1 MKNTNW
7 KPLALVGV
15 LSSGLTL
22 GGAYFLGLG
31 PTHRDVILTEA
42 ASGSTARFTSAPAG
56 APGDFVF
63 AADKS
68 TPAVVHIK
76 SKVVRQVRQQQ
87 MPSIFDFF
95 GDGDD
100 MFGGRQQPQRQ
111 QQGEASGSGVII
123 SPDGYI
129 VTNNHVIADA
139 SELEVVLSDKRK
151 FRAKLVGTDPNT
163 DIAVI
168 QIQGDKLPD
177 NLPYLPFANS
187 DEIKVGEWV
196 LAVGNPFN
204 LESTVTAGIIS
215 AKGRAIGI
223 IGDNDKAQNPIEAFI
238 QTDAAVNPGN
248 SGGALVNAK
257 GELIGIN
264 TAIAGGRTGTY
275 VGYSFAVPSNLV
287 KKVAGDLLKYGN
299 VQRGYLGIS
308 KMEVVDDKLAN
319 ERDLKSNSGIY
330 FGSFGENPN
339 ASAARAAGLKIGDV
353 IVKVDGK
360 DVKDLQKL
368 VELVG
373 QHKPG
378 DVVVVTVNRDGQV
391 KDFNVTLKNMEGNT
405 AIVKSPVSSLLEVAS
420 IGAKLD
426 NLNANEKA
434 KFRIN
439 GGAKIVEVLPD
450 GWMEYQEVP
459 VGFIITK
466 VDDVAI
472 KDAKQAAE
480 ILANRRGRV
489 RIIGI
494 DPSSGQQYRIDG
506 NLR

>member
-22 GGAYFLGLG
+22 GGAHLLGLDSR
-31 PTHRDVILTEA
+31 HDVILTEA
-42 ASGSTARFTSAPAG
+42 SSSGSNVKFTASPTAL
-56 APGDFVF
+56 PGDFVG

-76 SKVVRQVRQQQ
+76 SKIVRNVRQQRL
-87 MPSIFDFF
+87 PSIFDFF
-95 GDGDD
+95 GGDED
-100 MFGGRQQPQRQ
+100 FFGGRQAPQQR
-111 QQGEASGSGVII
+111 QQGEASGSGVVI

-129 VTNNHVIADA
+129 VTNNHVVADA
-139 SELEVVLSDKRK
+139 SELEVVLSDRRK
-151 FRAKLVGTDPNT
+151 FKAKVVGADPNT

-168 QIQGDKLPD
+168 QIEGSKVPD

-187 DEIKVGEWV
+187 DDIKVGEWV

-204 LESTVTAGIIS
+204 LESTVTAGIVS
-215 AKGRAIGI
+215 AKGRSIGI
-223 IGDNDKAQNPIEAFI
+223 IGDNDKAQSPIEAFI

-248 SGGALVNAK
+248 SGGALVNLK

-264 TAIAGGRTGTY
+264 TAIAGGATGTY

-299 VQRGYLGIS
+299 VQRGYLGVS
-308 KMEVVDDKLAN
+308 KMEEVDEKLAN
-319 ERDLKSNSGIY
+319 ERDLKTNTGVY
-330 FGSFGENPN
+330 FGTFGENPN
-339 ASAARAAGLKIGDV
+339 ASAAKAAGLKIGDV
-353 IVKVDGK
+353 IVKVDGR
-360 DVKDLQKL
+360 DVTGIQKL

-378 DVVVVTVNRDGQV
+378 DVIVVTVNRDGQL
-391 KDFNVTLKNMEGNT
+391 KDFNVTLKNMEGST
-405 AIVKSPVSSLLEVAS
+405 TITKSPVSSLVQIES

-426 NLNANEKA
+426 NVNSNEKA
-434 KFRIN
+434 KFHIN
-439 GGAKIVEVLPD
+439 GGAKVVEVLPD

-466 VDDVAI
+466 IDDTAV
-472 KDAKQAAE
+472 KDAKQVGDL
-480 ILANRRGRV
+480 LANRKGRV

-494 DPSSGQQYRIDG
+494 DPSNGQQYRIDG
-506 NLR
+506 TLR